1 MLGIAQGNNKAK
13 VLFDKMDTNQDGVV
27 EKKEFMS
34 TCETADNKMIF
45 WSGCLEKKMI
55 YGVNL

>member
-1 MLGIAQGNNKAK
+1 MLHSVYEMLGVANGNNKAK
-13 VLFDKMDTNQDGVV
+13 VLFDRMDTNKDGVV

-45 WSGCLEKKMI
+45 
-55 YGVNL
+55 